1 MKSILEALFMGDID
15 VVEVLAER
23 ERIPISGSE
32 SFIKTLSLEQ
42 QGKYEDIFNDFM
54 KQWTLDN
61 QASFVIGFKMAVRMI
76 LESIGESR

>member
-15 VVEVLAER
+15 VVELLAER

-32 SFIKTLSLEQ
+32 AFIKTLSPEQ

-76 LESIGESR
+76 LEAIAE